1 MKKNI
6 YYRFTAAILILL
18 SISSFFIGFIYGE
31 NSAGA
36 GGLILGDFPT
46 LWKNLQIFLN
56 NDITTALNFTND
68 LDSGYKSSRTPLLYI
83 LHAYLNP
90 FAENKVFER
99 LEPLKDHYDIFYNV
113 LLLQCITKC
122 I

>member
-18 SISSFFIGFIYGE
+18 SISSFFIGFIYEE

-90 FAENKVFER
+90 FAEDKVFFVR
-99 LEPLKDHYDIFYNV
+99 SVFVISVTGPIIFYFCLKQMN
-113 LLLQCITKC
+113 
-122 I
+122 

>member
-6 YYRFTAAILILL
+6 YYRFIPTILILL

-36 GGLILGDFPT
+36 GSAKGDFPA

-56 NDITTALNFTND
+56 NDIITALNFTND

-90 FAENKVFER
+90 FAENKVFFSKKR
-99 LEPLKDHYDIFYNV
+99 FYYFFNRAYHI
-113 LLLQCITKC
+113 LFLFKAKI
-122 I
+122 